1 MFDKKKDCINFNILL
16 KNRENFVFY
25 INDINNLYNNIGICI
40 LEIIIW
46 YLGYYVSLK

>member
-25 INDINNLYNNIGICI
+25 INDINNLYNNICI